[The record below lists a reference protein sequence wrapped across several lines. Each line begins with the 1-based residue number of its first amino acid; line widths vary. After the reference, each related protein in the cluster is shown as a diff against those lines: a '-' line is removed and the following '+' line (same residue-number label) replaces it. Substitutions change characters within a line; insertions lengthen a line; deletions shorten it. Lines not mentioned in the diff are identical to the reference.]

1 MAHAIFLLDS
11 TDLEPCKKKIDLSLK
26 FHTRKLRHTCV
37 TYQISFKFGGME
49 ISHLICSNIDIT
61 IEMQFFKQEVTSNIF
76 CSDSCILTLNF
87 FPCPCMQKF
96 LGQELNLYHRSS
108 QSHSSDSTRSLTHW
122 ANRELPAFE

>member
-87 FPCPCMQKF
+87 FSMPMHAEVP
-96 LGQELNLYHRSS
+96 GPRIELV
-108 QSHSSDSTRSLTHW
+108 
-122 ANRELPAFE
+122 P